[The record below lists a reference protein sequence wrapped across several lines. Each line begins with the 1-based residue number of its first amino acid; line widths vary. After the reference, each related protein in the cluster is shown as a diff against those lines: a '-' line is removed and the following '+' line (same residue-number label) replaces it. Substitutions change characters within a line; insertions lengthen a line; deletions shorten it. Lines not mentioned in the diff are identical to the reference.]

1 MELWR
6 NPCLNREYQQGH
18 ENQHTREKSS
28 GKSFSCA
35 IYIRQNALINITI
48 PFGFLCFLIVIFCM
62 KVWQNKLHEK
72 CCIMDFLPGLCR
84 VLSYVTLCLFCMIM
98 VLWTE

>member
-1 MELWR
+1 MGAPWSNSEEVMELWR

-18 ENQHTREKSS
+18 ENQHTREKTS

-48 PFGFLCFLIVIFCM
+48 PFGFFVSLL
-62 KVWQNKLHEK
+62 
-72 CCIMDFLPGLCR
+72 
-84 VLSYVTLCLFCMIM
+84 LFF
-98 VLWTE
+98 V